1 MSKKINNNDKKFL
14 NEVCQV
20 LKTQSLGILAT
31 QTEEYPYLTLVS
43 FVSSNDIK
51 TIIFATLK
59 ESRKYENIQEN
70 KKVSIFIGSQKNII
84 EDYKDAKALS
94 FYGIIKKTTK
104 KQSSEYKKLYLK
116 KHPHFAEFLSDPQ
129 CKLMVISVKKITL
142 SMRFQ
147 EVREYLVP

>member
-1 MSKKINNNDKKFL
+1 MTYV
-14 NEVCQV
+14 VCF
-20 LKTQSLGILAT
+20 
-31 QTEEYPYLTLVS
+31 LVS
-43 FVSSNDIK
+43 FVSSDDLK

-70 KKVSIFIGSQKNII
+70 KKVSILIGSQKNII

-94 FYGIIKKTTK
+94 FYGIVKKISN
-104 KQSSEYKKLYLK
+104 KQSSEYKKLYLR

-129 CKLMVISVKKITL
+129 CELMAIKVKKITL

-147 EVREYLVP
+147 EVREYLVL